1 MSNAVGSTAT
11 GTMSSAHI
19 HSIQLIPL
27 FLYSALAVLSFVP
40 LPILSLC
47 LTSRASPTEW
57 RSVHAVFVLCY
68 LVIDEAIFGFGFTS
82 TVRVG

>member
-1 MSNAVGSTAT
+1 MTKTTIGMPINQTC
-11 GTMSSAHI
+11 SAKAFACCPNVCR
-19 HSIQLIPL
+19 LL
-27 FLYSALAVLSFVP
+27 FAVLSFVP

-68 LVIDEAIFGFGFTS
+68 LVIDEVIFGFGLRQLS
-82 TVRVG
+82 ASGE